1 MAQTEHTDLPLVA
14 TIDLGSNS
22 FHMVLARVDH
32 GEIRILERLGEKVQL
47 GAGLDDQGMLDEEAM
62 QRGVDCLRRFAQ
74 LINGLPTGAVRIVA
88 TNTLRVARNREV
100 FINRAKQVLGH
111 PVDVISGREEARL
124 IYLGVAHTL
133 SDDAGKRLVVDIG
146 GGSTEFIVGER
157 FESILRESLHI
168 GCVSFGRQF
177 FADGR
182 ITAARYG
189 QAYTAARLELMPIEQ
204 SIQRLGW
211 EGAVGASGTIR
222 AIGQCLRGAGL
233 TDGEVTRDGLQW
245 LKRKVL
251 KAGHVDKLDLP
262 GLKADRRPILPP
274 GLAILDALFDALG
287 VQTMQHSEGALREG
301 VLYEIYGRRQH
312 EDVRE
317 RTLTALAERSHVDTE
332 QAARVE
338 AKALSLLGKVADSWG
353 LTDSKHADLL
363 RWAARVHE
371 IGMDIAHSQYHKHG
385 AYLIE
390 HADLPGFSRQ
400 EQQSMALLVRGHRR
414 NLPNDERVA
423 EVGEEGPALRR
434 LCMLLRLAILYHHI
448 RGFQEMPALEVKAA
462 GKQLTLRFPPGWLKA
477 NPLTQAD
484 FAQEAQYWAKI
495 GYTLTVR

>member
-1 MAQTEHTDLPLVA
+1 MAQTEQADFPLVA

-47 GAGLDDQGMLDEEAM
+47 GAGLDEKNNLSEEAM

-74 LINGLPTGAVRIVA
+74 LINGLPAGAVRIVA
-88 TNTLRVARNREV
+88 TNTLRVAHNRDV
-100 FINRAKQVLGH
+100 FINRVKDVLGH
-111 PVDVISGREEARL
+111 RVDVISGREEARL

-133 SDDAGKRLVVDIG
+133 ADDAGKRLVGDIG
-146 GGSTEFIVGER
+146 GGSTEFIIGER
-157 FESILRESLHI
+157 FESVLRESLHF
-168 GCVSFGRQF
+168 GCVSYGQKF
-177 FADGR
+177 FEDGR
-182 ITAARYG
+182 ISSSGYN
-189 QAYTAARLELMPIEQ
+189 QAYTAARLELMRIEQ
-204 SIQRLGW
+204 SVQRVGW
-211 EGAVGASGTIR
+211 QEAVGASGTIR
-222 AIGQCLRGAGL
+222 TIAQCLRGAEL
-233 TDGEVTRDGLQW
+233 SNGEVHREGLQW

-251 KAGHVDKLDLP
+251 KVNHVDKLSLQ
-262 GLKADRRPILPP
+262 GLKAERRPILPA
-274 GLAILDALFDALG
+274 GLAILEALFDALQ
-287 VQTMQHSEGALREG
+287 VQSMDLSEGALREG
-301 VLYEIYGRRQH
+301 VLYELFGRHQH

-317 RTLTALAERSHVDTE
+317 RTLSALAERSHVDAE

-338 AKALSLLGKVADSWG
+338 QKALSLLSKVAEPWG

-363 RWAARVHE
+363 SWAARVHE

-400 EQQSMALLVRGHRR
+400 EQQAMALLVRGHRR
-414 NLPNDERVA
+414 NLPGEDRVA
-423 EVGEEGPALRR
+423 EVGEDGPALRR

-448 RGFQEMPALEVKAA
+448 RGFQDMPELQVEARDT
-462 GKQLTLRFPPGWLKA
+462 QLTLRFPPGWLKA

-484 FAQEAQYWAKI
+484 FAQESQYWAKI
-495 GYTLTVR
+495 GYTLTAR

>member
-1 MAQTEHTDLPLVA
+1 MAQTEQADFPLVA

-47 GAGLDDQGMLDEEAM
+47 GAGLDEKNNLSEEAM

-74 LINGLPTGAVRIVA
+74 LINGLPAGAVRIVA
-88 TNTLRVARNREV
+88 TNTLRVALNRDV
-100 FINRAKQVLGH
+100 FINRVKDVLGH
-111 PVDVISGREEARL
+111 RVDVISGREEARL

-133 SDDAGKRLVVDIG
+133 ADDAGKRLVVDIG
-146 GGSTEFIVGER
+146 GGSTEFIIGER
-157 FESILRESLHI
+157 FESVLRESLHF
-168 GCVSFGRQF
+168 GCVSYGQKF
-177 FADGR
+177 FEDGR
-182 ITAARYG
+182 ISSSGYN
-189 QAYTAARLELMPIEQ
+189 QAYTAARLELMRIEQ
-204 SIQRLGW
+204 SVQRVGW
-211 EGAVGASGTIR
+211 QEAVGASGTIR
-222 AIGQCLRGAGL
+222 TIAQCLRGAEL
-233 TDGEVTRDGLQW
+233 SNGEVHREGLQW

-251 KAGHVDKLDLP
+251 KVNHVDKLSLQ
-262 GLKADRRPILPP
+262 GLKAERRPILPA
-274 GLAILDALFDALG
+274 GLAILEALFDALQ
-287 VQTMQHSEGALREG
+287 VQSMDLSEGALREG
-301 VLYEIYGRRQH
+301 VLYELFGRHQH

-317 RTLTALAERSHVDTE
+317 RTLSALAERSHVDAE

-338 AKALSLLGKVADSWG
+338 QKALSLLSKVAEPWG

-363 RWAARVHE
+363 SWAARVHE

-400 EQQSMALLVRGHRR
+400 EQQAMALLVRGHRR
-414 NLPNDERVA
+414 NLPGEDRVA
-423 EVGEEGPALRR
+423 EVGEDGPALRR

-448 RGFQEMPALEVKAA
+448 RGFQDMPELQVEARDT
-462 GKQLTLRFPPGWLKA
+462 QLTLRFPPGWLKA

-484 FAQEAQYWAKI
+484 FAQESQYWAKI
-495 GYTLTVR
+495 GYTLTAR

>member
-1 MAQTEHTDLPLVA
+1 MAQTEHTDFPLVA

-74 LINGLPTGAVRIVA
+74 LINGLPAGAVRIVA
-88 TNTLRVARNREV
+88 TNTLRVARNRDI
-100 FINRAKQVLGH
+100 FINRAKEVLGH

-133 SDDAGKRLVVDIG
+133 ADDAGKRLVVDIG
-146 GGSTEFIVGER
+146 GGSTEFIIGER

-189 QAYTAARLELMPIEQ
+189 QAYTAARLELMPIEKG
-204 SIQRLGW
+204 IQRLGW

-233 TDGEVTRDGLQW
+233 SEGEVTREGLQW

-251 KAGHVDKLDLP
+251 RASHVDKLDLP
-262 GLKADRRPILPP
+262 GLKSDRRLILPP

-317 RTLTALAERSHVDTE
+317 RTLTALAERSHVDAE

-462 GKQLTLRFPPGWLKA
+462 GKQLALRFPPGWLKA